1 MGHRFCRW
9 PIVRTIELA
18 NFSFAPSK
26 ETRRKEMIQSKD
38 NAIWRKKGEQKET
51 KDDGL
56 QVSIE

>member
-1 MGHRFCRW
+1 
-9 PIVRTIELA
+9 
-18 NFSFAPSK
+18 
-26 ETRRKEMIQSKD
+26 MIQSKN